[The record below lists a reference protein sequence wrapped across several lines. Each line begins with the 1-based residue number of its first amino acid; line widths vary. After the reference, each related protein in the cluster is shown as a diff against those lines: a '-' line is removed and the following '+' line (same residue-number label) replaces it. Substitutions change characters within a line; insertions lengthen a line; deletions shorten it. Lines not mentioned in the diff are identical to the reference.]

1 MNIKL
6 KNISTDLLLACNLE
20 KVINSKENVIKF
32 IEEIGDENLK
42 YTIKPII
49 EDEFQKI
56 IDLLSDDTNMDTMQ
70 QRLQIFYLL
79 VSLNTLVN

>member
-1 MNIKL
+1 MNNKL
-6 KNISTDLLLACNLE
+6 KNISTDLLLASDLE
-20 KVINSKENVIKF
+20 RVINSKQNVIKF

-49 EDEFQKI
+49 EDEFKKI
-56 IDLLSDDTNMDTMQ
+56 IELLSDDRNMDTIQ

-79 VSLNTLVN
+79 VSLNTLLN